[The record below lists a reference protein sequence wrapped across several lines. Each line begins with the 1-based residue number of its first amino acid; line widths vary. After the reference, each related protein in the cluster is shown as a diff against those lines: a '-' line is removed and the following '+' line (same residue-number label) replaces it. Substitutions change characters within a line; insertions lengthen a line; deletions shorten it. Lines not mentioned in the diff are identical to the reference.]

1 MNTQFS
7 PTYESLKRLDGWV
20 EQNGWLG
27 FDPFD
32 GLSAPF
38 VRKLTFEIPALRIA
52 LQQTVRRL
60 PINIR
65 PLLGITPK
73 HSNQAMGYFASGYLH
88 WYALTGDQRFLDK
101 ALYCLA
107 DLEKSRCPQFVAYA
121 WGWEFDYQSRGYYE
135 PRGVPTVVWTSF
147 IAHAFLDAYEL
158 LLDSHFLDVA
168 YSVCDFILNDLP
180 HHQVGLNSTCISYI
194 PFKLMEIHN
203 ANMLAASILAR
214 VYKHTGK
221 ASLLHLAKQ
230 AVTYTVEN
238 QRADGA
244 WYYGEGARWRWVDGY
259 HTGFVLD
266 SLYTYQRA
274 TGDIQFASQLRRG
287 MDFYRAALFDGPV
300 AKHYDTHTGPI
311 DIQSVAQAIQTFAFI
326 PAQYHGDIAWAE
338 QVALWAIENMQDPS
352 GYFYFRKSGGS
363 INKTPLLHW
372 GQATML
378 ASLALL
384 EHRKQF
390 LREKLM
396 HKNEPEKTMEAIS

>member
-1 MNTQFS
+1 MYTEFS

-20 EQNGWLG
+20 ERNGWQG

-38 VRKLTFEIPALRIA
+38 ARKLTLEIPILRIA

-60 PINIR
+60 PMNIR
-65 PLLGITPK
+65 PFLGITPK
-73 HSNQAMGYFASGYLH
+73 HNNQAMGYFASGYLH
-88 WYALTGDQRFLDK
+88 WYALTMDQQFLDK

-107 DLEKSRCPQFVAYA
+107 DLEKNRCPKFVAYA

-147 IAHAFLDAYEL
+147 ITHAFLDAYEL
-158 LLDSHFLDVA
+158 LHDPHYLDVA
-168 YSVCDFILNDLP
+168 YSVCDFIINELP
-180 HHQVGLNSTCISYI
+180 RHQVSANSACISYI
-194 PFKLMEIHN
+194 PSRLMEIHN

-214 VYKHTGK
+214 VYRHTGEYK
-221 ASLLHLAKQ
+221 LLHLATQ

-244 WYYGEGARWRWVDGY
+244 WYYGEGMRWRWVDGY

-266 SLYTYQRA
+266 ALYTYQHA
-274 TGDIQFASQLRRG
+274 SGDTQFAAQLCRG
-287 MDFYRAALFDGPV
+287 MDFYRAALFDGAV

-311 DIQSVAQAIQTFAFI
+311 DIQSVAQAIQTFTFV
-326 PAQYHGDIAWAE
+326 PAQYHGDILWAE
-338 QVALWAIENMQDPS
+338 EVALWAIENMQDPS
-352 GYFYFRKSGGS
+352 GYFYFRKTGGR

-378 ASLALL
+378 AALALL
-384 EHRKQF
+384 EQRKQS

-396 HKNEPEKTMEAIS
+396 NMHEPEETMEVIS